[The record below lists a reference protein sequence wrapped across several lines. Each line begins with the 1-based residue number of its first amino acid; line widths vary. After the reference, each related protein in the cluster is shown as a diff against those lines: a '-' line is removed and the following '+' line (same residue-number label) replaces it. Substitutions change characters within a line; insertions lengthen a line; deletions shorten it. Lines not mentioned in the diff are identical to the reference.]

1 MFAYLTPGVFSA
13 TKNLLTNSKKLFM
26 QHPREDVVL
35 LTACRDGTSNTM

>member
-35 LTACRDGTSNTM
+35 LTACRDGTSNAM